1 MVTMTELAG
10 KIVPLKA
17 GNMAATLK
25 ARRLRLL
32 EPEDTCNAYRPNQH
46 TGKDGIQKL
55 EFR

>member
-1 MVTMTELAG
+1 MTELAG

-17 GNMAATLK
+17 GDMAATLK